1 MIEAISLTKRF
12 GTCEA
17 VSELSFQINPGEIVG
32 LLGPN
37 GAGKT
42 TTMRILTGYIPP
54 SSGHV
59 RIAGY
64 DLAKHPRLAKNHLG
78 YLPENPPLYTDLTVE
93 EMLFFVAGLR
103 GIPKKDRREQIEKT
117 LLKTGTVSVRKR
129 LIGNI
134 SKGFRQRVGIA
145 QAILHEPA
153 FLILDEPTIGLDPR
167 QMVEI
172 RELIR
177 SLEGVS
183 ILLSSHVLQEISLV
197 CGRVLIIHRG
207 KLVADGSVRELTG
220 VESVLDDTS
229 GLEKIFM
236 KLTQEV

>member
-17 VSELSFQINPGEIVG
+17 VSELSFQISSGEVVG

-42 TTMRILTGYIPP
+42 TTMRMLTGYMPP
-54 SSGHV
+54 SSGQV
-59 RIAGY
+59 KISGY
-64 DLAKHPRLAKNHLG
+64 DLAHHPRLAKNHLG
-78 YLPENPPLYTDLTVE
+78 YLPENPPLYAELTVE

-103 GIPKKDRREQIEKT
+103 GIPKKNRHEQIEKT
-117 LLKTGTVSVRKR
+117 LLKTGTMSVKKR

-145 QAILHEPA
+145 QAILHEPS

-172 RELIR
+172 RELIG
-177 SLEGVS
+177 SLDGVS
-183 ILLSSHVLQEISLV
+183 ILLSSHLLQEISLI
-197 CGRVLIIHRG
+197 CDRVLIIHRG
-207 KLVADGSVRELTG
+207 KLVADGSIPQLTG
-220 VESVLDDTS
+220 GESVDNAS
-229 GLEKIFM
+229 ALEKIFM
-236 KLTQEV
+236 QLTQEA